1 MTEKTLGQIA
11 EEAREQFTEKAT
23 MSQYSREADLL
34 ACMWDF
40 IAQAVIEAHEARKW
54 QPIESAPRDGA
65 QMYVDAPQLD
75 CGCSIAY
82 FENGAWCSAW
92 DGRKFIDYVPTKWQP
107 LPAPPKQG
115 D

>member
-54 QPIESAPRDGA
+54 QPIESAPKDADTLLLYRVRGNVHWVGYWCTDFKGWRLVGSNIT
-65 QMYVDAPQLD
+65 VDA
-75 CGCSIAY
+75 
-82 FENGAWCSAW
+82 
-92 DGRKFIDYVPTKWQP
+92 THWQP